1 MAGEKRKRE
10 LDESL
15 LLSGKKHNDG
25 AVTAMEGVVFYSLY
39 SSEKRSANGSIDAQT
54 KKLRFT
60 QV

>member
-10 LDESL
+10 RDESL
-15 LLSGKKHNDG
+15 LLPGKKQNDE
-25 AVTAMEGVVFYSLY
+25 AVTAMEGVIFYSLC
-39 SSEKRSANGSIDAQT
+39 SSKKRSASGTIDAQT